1 MLFEDLV
8 SGGVKHETK
17 ASATV
22 LAAILTGFLPEVDLF
37 EDVVVE
43 EYVDVLREWV
53 MELEKIDPVP
63 ELDLRRPENREF
75 GLFMPNEEVEM
86 AGKQ

>member
-1 MLFEDLV
+1 M
-8 SGGVKHETK
+8 
-17 ASATV
+17 
-22 LAAILTGFLPEVDLF
+22 
-37 EDVVVE
+37 
-43 EYVDVLREWV
+43 DVLGEWV
-53 MELEKIDPVP
+53 MKLEEIDPVP